1 MKTLYESILSKTG
14 TGIEQSVRK
23 WIASTNIPQNID
35 IKVVPVK
42 GGYYVI
48 LDSFLYQPQFG
59 TINIDK
65 TTAHSIPGSIRGV
78 FYQHY
83 VRKGKPDYLSPII
96 LAFRNT
102 SYSKFEI
109 PNLDFTQRDDIN
121 IPTFFDPITFNYSNA
136 DEFVG
141 SIKVNSDTSYAVN
154 LNQSNVHKKISLD
167 MSGNSML
174 YINDG
179 SVVNLHNI
187 KGCKLHKLVIGDTA
201 IAHTEAIDRDLT
213 KEPKSVD
220 FTHSGPHYYTSDYF
234 TDLLKELESNNK
246 IDVIEYIGDMIP
258 SKRGQSVIL
267 SWRED
272 KKSFIAK

>member
-14 TGIEQSVRK
+14 IGIEQSVRK
-23 WIASTNIPQNID
+23 WIDSSMKIPDLEIQI
-35 IKVVPVK
+35 IPVK

-48 LDSFLYQPQFG
+48 LDSFLYQPQLG

-109 PNLDFTQRDDIN
+109 PNLDFTQRDDIK

-187 KGCKLHKLVIGDTA
+187 KECKLHKLVIGDVA
-201 IAHTEAIDRDLT
+201 IAHTEAIDRNLT
-213 KEPKSVD
+213 KEPKSAF
-220 FTHSGPHYYTSDYF
+220 FTCFGSHYYTNNYF

-258 SKRGQSVIL
+258 SKRGQSVSL
-267 SWRED
+267 SWREG
-272 KKSFIAK
+272 KKTFIAK